1 MPNLAFAIFDTAIG
15 DCALIWGEAGIVG
28 AMLPE
33 RDVRAR
39 ILRRYPDA
47 EETATT
53 SAIAEAV
60 AGVQALMRGE
70 AVDLAD
76 VALDYRDA
84 PDLYRKVWDIA
95 RAIPPGE
102 TLTYG
107 DIARRLGDV
116 ALSQQ
121 VGQALGRNPIPIIVP
136 CHRILAASG
145 KTGGFSA
152 PGGVDTKLKM
162 LTIERARTSAAPSLF
177 DDLPLAVRPL
187 EPGHIRPPTRASA
200 RDDR

>member
-1 MPNLAFAIFDTAIG
+1 MSQSFVIFETAIG
-15 DCALIWGEAGIVG
+15 DCALIWGESGVVG

-33 RDVRAR
+33 SRVRERIAR
-39 ILRRYPDA
+39 RFPDA
-47 EETATT
+47 VEAEPTP
-53 SAIAEAV
+53 AIAEAV
-60 AGVQALMRGE
+60 TAVQALMRGE
-70 AVDLAD
+70 AADLTG

-84 PDLYRKVWDIA
+84 PDLWRKVWDIA

-121 VGQALGRNPIPIIVP
+121 VGQALGKNPIPIIVP
-136 CHRILAASG
+136 CHRVVASGG

-152 PGGVDTKLKM
+152 PGGVTTKMKM
-162 LTIERARTSAAPSLF
+162 LTVERARTDPAPSLF
-177 DDLPLAVRPL
+177 GDLPLAARP
-187 EPGHIRPPTRASA
+187 A
-200 RDDR
+200 R

>member
-1 MPNLAFAIFDTAIG
+1 MTRLAFIVFDTAIG
-15 DCALIWGEAGIVG
+15 DCALIWGEAGVVG

-33 RDVRAR
+33 SGVRAR
-39 ILRRYPDA
+39 IAHRYPDA
-47 EETATT
+47 VETTPPA
-53 SAIAEAV
+53 AIAEAV
-60 AGVQALMRGE
+60 AAVRALMRGE
-70 AVDLAD
+70 AADLTG

-95 RAIPPGE
+95 RTIPPGQ

-121 VGQALGRNPIPIIVP
+121 VGQALGKNPIPIIVP
-136 CHRILAASG
+136 CHRVLAASG

-152 PGGVDTKLKM
+152 PGGVATKMKM
-162 LTIERARTSAAPSLF
+162 LSVERARTNPEPGLF
-177 DDLPLAVRPL
+177 DDLPLAARP
-187 EPGHIRPPTRASA
+187 SA
-200 RDDR
+200 GR